1 MSHIYLQIY
10 GYVSI
15 RQKKKHE
22 YLYVTNMCRSIYMN
36 VFIWKKENLWMLHV
50 FSIDEENKMGF

>member
-10 GYVSI
+10 GYVPI

-36 VFIWKKENLWMLHV
+36 VCIYMEKRKLTCVTCFQY
-50 FSIDEENKMGF
+50 